1 MDNKD
6 IAAKFDDINIHV
18 DFLIESCQTLQK
30 ENTELSVK
38 IKELEEQLDQKI
50 KKEDVY
56 VDRESIMNEQMDRL
70 LSKLDG
76 FSETK
81 SGDEQI

>member
-18 DFLIESCQTLQK
+18 DFLIESCQSLQN
-30 ENTELSVK
+30 ENTELLAK

-56 VDRESIMNEQMDRL
+56 IDRESTVNEQIDRL

-76 FSETK
+76 FSETT
-81 SGDEQI
+81 SGDEKL

>member
-18 DFLIESCQTLQK
+18 DFLIESCQSLQK
-30 ENTELSVK
+30 ENTDLLMK

-56 VDRESIMNEQMDRL
+56 IDRESTVNEQIDRL
-70 LSKLDG
+70 LSKLDD
-76 FSETK
+76 FSEIT
-81 SGDEQI
+81 SGDEKL

>member
-18 DFLIESCQTLQK
+18 DFLIESCQSFQK
-30 ENTELSVK
+30 ENTDLLMK

-56 VDRESIMNEQMDRL
+56 IDRESTVNEQIDRL
-70 LSKLDG
+70 LSKLDD
-76 FSETK
+76 FSEIT
-81 SGDEQI
+81 SGDEKL